1 MKNITSFLLLFLLAG
16 VVSYAQVGINADNSA
31 PDNSAM
37 LDVKSTSKG
46 LLIPRMTTADRDVI
60 ESPADGLMIFNTT
73 TRCYDTYNAITS
85 AWETIHCLACP
96 LPAAAGTITGTA
108 ALCDN
113 QQGIAYSVDAING
126 ATGYVWNYT
135 GTGLTIAS
143 GENTNAIT
151 ADFSSATSGNLTVTG
166 TNICGNGIPSAGK
179 PITVYGAVPA
189 APVAGTNGY
198 SETSVVWTWNTSN
211 DAAGYRYNTVDD
223 FATATENG
231 PANTLTQSGLT
242 CNTPY
247 NIYVWAYNLCGHS
260 ASTTLSGTTYT
271 CCGVSF
277 TRTHL
282 AIGSGVAPVNKTV
295 TYGNVLY
302 EVTGPNTCWIT
313 QNLGATHEAAAMDDD
328 TEASAGWY
336 WQFNRPQG
344 YKHDGINRT
353 PNTVWIADI
362 LESSDWIAAN
372 DPCALLLGMSSGWRL
387 PTYSEWTTVKNQW
400 SWPGDPFFGPLSLH
414 KAGFLYPWDGMLT
427 YRGVEGNYWSSAE
440 TNGISGGIVLLGFN
454 NQMSFSAKTTGN
466 TVRCIRN

>member
-1 MKNITSFLLLFLLAG
+1 MKKFILFLLSCLAAG
-16 VVSYAQVGINADNSA
+16 ALTQAQVSISTDNSA

-96 LPAAAGTITGTA
+96 LPAAAGSIMGTA

-113 QQGIAYSVDAING
+113 QQGFTYSVDAISG

-135 GTGLTIAS
+135 GTGLTISS

-189 APVAGTNGY
+189 APVAGTNVY
-198 SETSVVWTWNTSN
+198 SETSIAWTWNSSN
-211 DAAGYRYNTVDD
+211 DASGYRYNAVDD
-223 FATATENG
+223 FATSTENG
-231 PANTLTQSGLT
+231 PANILTQSGLT
-242 CNTPY
+242 CNTSY
-247 NIYVWAYNLCGHS
+247 TLYVWAYNTCGHS
-260 ASTTLSGTTYT
+260 ASTVLTGSTYT

-277 TRTHL
+277 TKTHL
-282 AIGSGVAPVNKTV
+282 ALGSGVAPVNKTV

-302 EVTGPNTCWIT
+302 EVTGPNKCWIT
-313 QNLGATHEAAAMDDD
+313 QNLGATHMAATIDDA

-336 WQFNRPQG
+336 WQFNRQQG
-344 YKHDGINRT
+344 FKHDGVNRT
-353 PNTVWIADI
+353 PGTAWIADI
-362 LESSDWIAAN
+362 LENSDWIAAN
-372 DPCALLLGMSSGWRL
+372 DPCALLLGVSSGWRI
-387 PTYSEWTTVKNQW
+387 PTYSEWNTVRNQW
-400 SWPGDPFFGPLSLH
+400 TYNWMAFDGPLALH
-414 KAGFLYPWDGMLT
+414 RAGFLYPLDGLLT
-427 YRGVEGNYWSSAE
+427 FRGIEGYYWSSLESNAL
-440 TNGISGGIVLLGFN
+440 SASSLF
-454 NQMSFSAKTTGN
+454 MSIGTGMSSAAKTAGYS
-466 TVRCIRN
+466 VRCIRD